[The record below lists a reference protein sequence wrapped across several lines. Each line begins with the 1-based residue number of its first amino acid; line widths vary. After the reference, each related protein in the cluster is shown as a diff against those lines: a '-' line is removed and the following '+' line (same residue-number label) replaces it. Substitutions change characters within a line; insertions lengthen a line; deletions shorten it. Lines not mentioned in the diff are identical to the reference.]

1 MGSEFSCSHCEKRSD
16 EAICFFMS
24 IIQAHKLVKKY
35 GGLTAVDRIDFSIQE
50 GEVFGFLGP
59 NGAGKTTTMK
69 MIYCFIKPTS
79 GKLEVAGMNVVEHSR
94 QIKAILG
101 VVPQDNNLDPDL
113 TVYGNLIAYSR
124 YFKLPKSVAKK
135 RTEELLDL
143 MQLSEK
149 KKVVIDDLSGG
160 MRRRLV
166 LARGLINNPKILILD
181 EPTVGLDPQAR
192 HLIWQKIRQFKSQGI
207 TIILTTHYMDEA
219 AYLCDRLVIMN
230 QGKILAEGKPEELVQ
245 KYVGE
250 EVVELKGI
258 QASDAE
264 TVSGRFKDKYHLEH
278 FGDSLY
284 IFTQDGKSILSS
296 LAEIKADKI
305 IHRDADLED
314 VFLKLTGRSLI
325 E

>member
-1 MGSEFSCSHCEKRSD
+1 
-16 EAICFFMS
+16 MS
-24 IIQAHKLVKKY
+24 IIEAHNLVKKY
-35 GGLTAVDRIDFSIQE
+35 GDLTAVDGIDFSIQE

-69 MIYCFIKPTS
+69 MIYCFIQPTS
-79 GKLEVAGMNVVEHSR
+79 GKLAVSGINVTENPR
-94 QIKAILG
+94 QIKSVLG

-124 YFKLPKSVAKK
+124 YFKLSKSVAKK
-135 RTEELLDL
+135 RTEELLEL

-149 KKVVIDDLSGG
+149 RKVVIDELSGG

-166 LARGLINNPKILILD
+166 IARGLINNPRILILD

-192 HLIWQKIRQFKSQGI
+192 HLIWQKVRQFKSQGI

-230 QGKILAEGKPEELVQ
+230 QGKILAEGKPEELISQ
-245 KYVGE
+245 HVGE

-258 QASDAE
+258 HESEAA
-264 TVSGRFKDKYHLEH
+264 TVSSRFKDKYHLEH

>member
-1 MGSEFSCSHCEKRSD
+1 
-16 EAICFFMS
+16 MS
-24 IIQAHKLVKKY
+24 IIEAHNLVKKY
-35 GGLTAVDRIDFSIQE
+35 GDLTAVDGIDFSIQE

-69 MIYCFIKPTS
+69 MIYCFIQPTA
-79 GKLEVAGMNVVEHSR
+79 GKLTVAGMDVTENPR
-94 QIKAILG
+94 QIKSILG

-113 TVYGNLIAYSR
+113 TVFGNLIAYSR
-124 YFKLPKSVAKK
+124 YFKLLREVAKK
-135 RTEELLDL
+135 RTEELLEL

-149 KKVVIDDLSGG
+149 RKVVIDDLSGG
-160 MRRRLV
+160 MRRRLTI
-166 LARGLINNPKILILD
+166 ARGLINNPKILILD

-192 HLIWQKIRQFKSQGI
+192 HLIWQKVRQFRSQGI

-230 QGKILAEGKPEELVQ
+230 QGKILTEGKPEELVQ

-258 QASDAE
+258 QTEAANAV
-264 TVSGRFKDKYHLEH
+264 TRRFKDKYHLEH

-284 IFTQDGKSILSS
+284 IYAQDGKSILSS
-296 LAEIKADKI
+296 LAEVKADKI
-305 IHRDADLED
+305 IHRDTDLED
-314 VFLKLTGRSLI
+314 VFLKLTGRSLV

>member
-1 MGSEFSCSHCEKRSD
+1 MSD
-16 EAICFFMS
+16 TIIEA
-24 IIQAHKLVKKY
+24 HNLVKKY
-35 GGLTAVDRIDFSIQE
+35 GGLTAVDGIDFFIQK

-69 MIYCFIKPTS
+69 MIYCFIQPTS
-79 GKLEVAGMNVVEHSR
+79 GKLQVAGMDVIENPR
-94 QIKAILG
+94 QIKSILG

-113 TVYGNLIAYSR
+113 TVYGNLMAYSR
-124 YFKLPKSVAKK
+124 YFKLPKNLAKK
-135 RTEELLDL
+135 RTEELLGL

-149 KKVVIDDLSGG
+149 RKVIIDELSGG

-192 HLIWQKIRQFKSQGI
+192 HLIWQKVRQFRSQGI

-230 QGKILAEGKPEELVQ
+230 QGKFLAEGKPEELIAKHVS
-245 KYVGE
+245 E

-258 QASDAE
+258 QQNEAE
-264 TVSGRFKDKYHLEH
+264 AVSRRFKDRFHLEH

-284 IFTQDGKSILSS
+284 IYAQDGKHILGELSDV
-296 LAEIKADKI
+296 KADKI

-314 VFLKLTGRSLI
+314 VFLRLTGRGLI

>member
-1 MGSEFSCSHCEKRSD
+1 
-16 EAICFFMS
+16 MS
-24 IIQAHKLVKKY
+24 IIEAHNLVKKY
-35 GGLTAVDRIDFSIQE
+35 DGLTAVDGIDFSIQE

-69 MIYCFIKPTS
+69 MIYCFIQPTS
-79 GKLEVAGMNVVEHSR
+79 GKLAVAGMDVTENPR

-113 TVYGNLIAYSR
+113 TVFGNLIAYSR
-124 YFKLPKSVAKK
+124 YFKLLREVAKK
-135 RTEELLDL
+135 RTEELLEL

-149 KKVVIDDLSGG
+149 RKVVIDDLSGG
-160 MRRRLV
+160 MRRRLTI
-166 LARGLINNPKILILD
+166 ARGLINNPKILILD

-192 HLIWQKIRQFKSQGI
+192 HLIWQKVRQFRSQGI

-230 QGKILAEGKPEELVQ
+230 QGKILTEGKPEELVQ
-245 KYVGE
+245 KYVGD

-258 QASDAE
+258 QPEVANAV
-264 TVSGRFKDKYHLEH
+264 THRFKDKYHLEH

-284 IFTQDGKSILSS
+284 IFTPDGKSILSS

>member
-1 MGSEFSCSHCEKRSD
+1 MS
-16 EAICFFMS
+16 S
-24 IIQAHKLVKKY
+24 IIESQQLTKKY
-35 GGLTAVDRIDFSIQE
+35 GDLTAVDGIDLSIQE

-69 MIYCFIKPTS
+69 MIYCFIQPTS
-79 GKLEVAGMNVVEHSR
+79 GKLTVAGMDVTENPR
-94 QIKAILG
+94 QIKSILG

-113 TVYGNLIAYSR
+113 TVYGNLMAYSR
-124 YFKLPKSVAKK
+124 YFKLPKDVARK
-135 RTEELLDL
+135 RTEELLAL

-149 KKVVIDDLSGG
+149 RKVVIDDLSGG
-160 MRRRLV
+160 MRRRLTI
-166 LARGLINNPKILILD
+166 ARGLINNPKILILD

-192 HLIWQKIRQFKSQGI
+192 HLIWQKVRQFRSQGI

-230 QGKILAEGKPEELVQ
+230 QGKILTEGKPEELVQ
-245 KYVGE
+245 KYVGD

-258 QASDAE
+258 QTEVADAV
-264 TVSGRFKDKYHLEH
+264 TRRFKDKYHLEH

-284 IFTQDGKSILSS
+284 IFAQDGKSILSS
-296 LAEIKADKI
+296 LTEVKADKI

-314 VFLKLTGRSLI
+314 VFLKLTGRSLV

>member
-1 MGSEFSCSHCEKRSD
+1 MTALNVILRSARDEEFP
-16 EAICFFMS
+16 MTQS
-24 IIQAHKLVKKY
+24 IIEAHNLVKKY
-35 GGLTAVDRIDFSIQE
+35 DSLTAVDGIDFSIQE

-69 MIYCFIKPTS
+69 MIYCFIQPTA
-79 GKLEVAGMNVVEHSR
+79 GKLTVAGMEVTQNPR
-94 QIKAILG
+94 QVKSILG

-124 YFKLPKSVAKK
+124 YFKLLREVAKK
-135 RTEELLDL
+135 RTEELLEL

-149 KKVVIDDLSGG
+149 RKVVIDDLSGG
-160 MRRRLV
+160 MRRRLTI
-166 LARGLINNPKILILD
+166 ARGLINNPKILILD

-192 HLIWQKIRQFKSQGI
+192 HLIWQKVRQFKSQGI

-258 QASDAE
+258 QLSEAE

>member
-1 MGSEFSCSHCEKRSD
+1 MKWDNER
-16 EAICFFMS
+16 ICIVVS
-24 IIQAHKLVKKY
+24 IIEAHNLVKKY
-35 GGLTAVDRIDFSIQE
+35 GSLTAVDRIDFSIQE

-79 GKLEVAGMNVVEHSR
+79 GKLEVAGMNVIEYSR
-94 QIKAILG
+94 KIKAILG

-113 TVYGNLIAYSR
+113 TVHGNLIAYSR
-124 YFKLPKSVAKK
+124 YFKLPIKMAKE
-135 RTEELLDL
+135 RTKELLEL
-143 MQLSEK
+143 MQLSDK
-149 KKVVIDDLSGG
+149 RKVVIDDLSGG

-192 HLIWQKIRQFKSQGI
+192 HLIWQKVRQFKSQGI

-219 AYLCDRLVIMN
+219 AYLCDRIFIMN

-278 FGDSLY
+278 FGDSLHIY
-284 IFTQDGKSILSS
+284 TQDGKNILGE
-296 LAEIKADKI
+296 LQRIKADKI

>member
-1 MGSEFSCSHCEKRSD
+1 
-16 EAICFFMS
+16 MS
-24 IIQAHKLVKKY
+24 IIEAHNLVKKY
-35 GGLTAVDRIDFSIQE
+35 DGLTAVDGIDFSIQE

-69 MIYCFIKPTS
+69 MIYCFIQPTS
-79 GKLEVAGMNVVEHSR
+79 GKLMVAGMDVTENPR
-94 QIKAILG
+94 QIKSILG

-113 TVYGNLIAYSR
+113 TVYGNLMAYSR
-124 YFKLPKSVAKK
+124 YFKLPKDVARK
-135 RTEELLDL
+135 RTEELLEL

-149 KKVVIDDLSGG
+149 RKVIIDDLSGG
-160 MRRRLV
+160 MRRRLTI
-166 LARGLINNPKILILD
+166 ARGLINNPKILILD

-192 HLIWQKIRQFKSQGI
+192 HLIWQKVRQFRSQGI

-230 QGKILAEGKPEELVQ
+230 QGKILTEGKPEELVQ

-258 QASDAE
+258 QTEAANAV
-264 TVSGRFKDKYHLEH
+264 TQRFKDKYHLEH

-314 VFLKLTGRSLI
+314 VFLKLTGTSLI